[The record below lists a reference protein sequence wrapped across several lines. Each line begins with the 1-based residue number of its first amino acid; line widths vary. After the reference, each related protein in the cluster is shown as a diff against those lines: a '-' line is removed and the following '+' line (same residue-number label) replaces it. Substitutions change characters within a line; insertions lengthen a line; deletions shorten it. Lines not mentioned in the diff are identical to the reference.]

1 MTPSPPRW
9 DIALI
14 CGCAI
19 ATGSVIAGGF
29 IYMAVKLAANLW

>member
-1 MTPSPPRW
+1 MTRPPPRW

-14 CGCAI
+14 SGCAI
-19 ATGSVIAGGF
+19 VTGSVITGGF